1 MRKRLL
7 HIWNDFIRSTVGA
20 GEADMEEVALEG
32 DKDSCFLFRNWALR
46 LAFRL
51 FAEGLVFFLV
61 TKGVTGLT
69 SLLSRQKEK
78 LEPILREKLKAWP
91 WLASAWQKAKH
102 CMAREDPSP
111 HIVSAVIFTLSF
123 ELKI

>member
-1 MRKRLL
+1 MSTSNEKKRLL

-78 LEPILREKLKAWP
+78 LKAWP